1 LFERELKRGN
11 EFLEYQ
17 KKIMNRGRL
26 LSVSLGNYVGS
37 IPPYGYTK
45 TVVMEGKRKCPTL
58 KINED
63 EANIV
68 RIIFDLYVNKDM
80 GCPNIARYLDEHGV
94 SAPKGDMWS
103 PAAIKDMLTNIHYIG
118 KVKWNWRKT
127 VTVVKDS
134 KIFDTRPKAQNYLI
148 YPGKHEAI
156 IPEELFNAAEE
167 KRGRNHRAKGTTK
180 VRNPFASLLYCQCG
194 RAMTLRTY
202 VKNGRPRSAPRLLCD
217 NQVHCGTP
225 SCTYEEFELLIID
238 ILKKTI
244 HDFKLELVKD
254 NSNECIMHQKLI
266 DSLEHKLKTAK
277 QKELSQ
283 WEQYTSP
290 DSYMPEHI
298 FKKLNEQTL
307 REINELKQA
316 LDTAQKTAPVRE
328 DYQKKIDKL
337 SSALDHLSDSSVSA
351 EEKNRLL
358 KACIDKILYNRE
370 TNLPRR
376 GGTIL
381 LDVNLRV

>member
-1 LFERELKRGN
+1 
-11 EFLEYQ
+11 
-17 KKIMNRGRL
+17 
-26 LSVSLGNYVGS
+26 
-37 IPPYGYTK
+37 
-45 TVVMEGKRKCPTL
+45 
-58 KINED
+58 
-63 EANIV
+63 
-68 RIIFDLYVNKDM
+68 
-80 GCPNIARYLDEHGV
+80 
-94 SAPKGDMWS
+94 
-103 PAAIKDMLTNIHYIG
+103 
-118 KVKWNWRKT
+118 
-127 VTVVKDS
+127 
-134 KIFDTRPKAQNYLI
+134 
-148 YPGKHEAI
+148 
-156 IPEELFNAAEE
+156 
-167 KRGRNHRAKGTTK
+167 
-180 VRNPFASLLYCQCG
+180 
-194 RAMTLRTY
+194 
-202 VKNGRPRSAPRLLCD
+202 
-217 NQVHCGTP
+217 
-225 SCTYEEFELLIID
+225 
-238 ILKKTI
+238 
-244 HDFKLELVKD
+244 
-254 NSNECIMHQKLI
+254 MHQKLI